1 MVLSAFNDGL
11 KWVYNTNEII
21 TFAAV
26 YLPISI
32 VMQTAERSSGN
43 DPSEQVIY
51 NRCLFAYKAAS
62 GLVNGKIIELG
73 SGEGYGIKL
82 LSPLASEYLAVDK
95 FETDT
100 ADLKNVEFRQQILP
114 SLEGIA
120 DNSFDY
126 AVTFQVIEHIH
137 DDKTFVSEIHRVL
150 KPGGMLLLTTPNR
163 PMSLTRNPWH
173 IREYSANELKA
184 LVAGSFSKVE
194 VKGVYGSET
203 VMNYH
208 EQNKASVK
216 KITRFDVLNLQYR
229 LPRQLLQVPY
239 DIMNRL
245 NRRKLLAGN
254 SEIVNKVTLDDFFL
268 KDSTENC
275 FDLFIQATK

>member
-1 MVLSAFNDGL
+1 
-11 KWVYNTNEII
+11 
-21 TFAAV
+21 
-26 YLPISI
+26 
-32 VMQTAERSSGN
+32 MQTAERSSGN

-100 ADLKNVEFRQQILP
+100 AGLKNVEFRQQILP

-126 AVTFQVIEHIH
+126 AVTLQVIEHIH